1 MVFVPN
7 FLYTFAVA
15 KKKKG
20 TTELSELP
28 RLNFPYR
35 LISYSRRPYR
45 PTLYLKG
52 TTLSPFIRELS
63 SGSRCGF
70 VFFGGKMKQ
79 ETFNEEFK
87 SRINFCGRVIKNAS
101 IGMLTM
107 YSSNTGTRYS
117 IEREG
122 NAPICFGSLEKLEA
136 YCENLL
142 LRRPKPN
149 YRTSFRRAQY
159 LRGCAASFN

>member
-20 TTELSELP
+20 TTGLSELP

-70 VFFGGKMKQ
+70 VFFWRKN
-79 ETFNEEFK
+79 ETRDF
-87 SRINFCGRVIKNAS
+87 
-101 IGMLTM
+101 
-107 YSSNTGTRYS
+107 
-117 IEREG
+117 
-122 NAPICFGSLEKLEA
+122 
-136 YCENLL
+136 
-142 LRRPKPN
+142 
-149 YRTSFRRAQY
+149 
-159 LRGCAASFN
+159 